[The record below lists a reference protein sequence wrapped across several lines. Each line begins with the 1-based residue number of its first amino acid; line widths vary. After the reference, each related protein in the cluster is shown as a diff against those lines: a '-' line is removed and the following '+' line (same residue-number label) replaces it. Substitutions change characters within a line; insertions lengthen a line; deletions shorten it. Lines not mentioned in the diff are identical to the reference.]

1 MNKNI
6 RVMHIIDSLALG
18 GAERMAGNLSNALAD
33 AGIETHLCAT
43 RDDGLLHQFISDKV
57 NLLMLGKK
65 NTFDFGAYRQ
75 MHKYIVGHQINVIH
89 AHSSSVFL
97 SSLVMPRRHCS
108 LIWHDHRGF
117 LLLNNQVPLWLR
129 LAKHKID
136 YVFSANNELR
146 QWAIDRLGF
155 QESQVEYL
163 RNYPDLNTE
172 EQLHQPLPGTGRMKI
187 AHVAGLRPQ
196 KDHFTLF
203 RAAQRLQDCD
213 FYCVGGDF
221 GDDYSRNV
229 RQHIEENGLQNVYLL
244 GARTDVAALLKCCD
258 IGVLSSESEGLPVSL
273 LEYGLM
279 GLPVVCTRVGECSSV
294 LGDGKYGILVDR
306 GDSNALA
313 ESLRKLS
320 NDAELRRFFADEFH
334 HHVLENYSKEAII
347 QHVIEKYQTLIKC

>member
-1 MNKNI
+1 MIENI
-6 RVMHIIDSLALG
+6 KIIHVIDSLALG
-18 GAERMAGNLSNALAD
+18 GAERVAVNLSNALAD
-33 AGIETHLCAT
+33 AGIETHLCVT
-43 RDDGLLHQFISDKV
+43 RDDGLLHGFISDKV
-57 NLLMLGKK
+57 KLLMLGKK
-65 NTFDFGAYRQ
+65 NAYDISAYKRLR
-75 MHKYIVGHQINVIH
+75 KYIMVHGINVIH

-97 SSLVMPRRHCS
+97 AALVMPPKNCCLVWHNHC
-108 LIWHDHRGF
+108 GF
-117 LLLNNQVPLWLR
+117 LVNKAIPSWLR
-129 LAKHKID
+129 IVKHKID
-136 YVFSANNELR
+136 YVFTVNNELR
-146 QWAIDRLGF
+146 QWSVSKVGLRELI
-155 QESQVEYL
+155 VEYL
-163 RNYPDLNTE
+163 PNYPDLNTE
-172 EQLHQPLPGTGRMKI
+172 EQLQHPLPGKGKMKI
-187 AHVAGLRPQ
+187 AHVAGLRPE
-196 KDHFTLF
+196 KDHFTLL
-203 RAAQRLQDCD
+203 RAAKQLQNCD
-213 FYCVGGDF
+213 FYCVGCDF
-221 GDDYSRNV
+221 GDDYSQKV